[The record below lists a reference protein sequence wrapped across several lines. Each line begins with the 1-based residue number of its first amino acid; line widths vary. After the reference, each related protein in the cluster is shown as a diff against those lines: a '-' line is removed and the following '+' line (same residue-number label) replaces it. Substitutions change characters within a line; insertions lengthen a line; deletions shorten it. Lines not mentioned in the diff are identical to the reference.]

1 MVIASFINMDMKR
14 MKRQTPDLR
23 YDRLLFWL
31 AAAMLTVFVGTQ
43 SAQAERIKDI
53 ASVAGV
59 RSNQLVGY
67 GLVVG
72 LDGTGDRTTQAPFT
86 TQSLLNALKQL
97 GVTLPPG
104 TSLQLKNVAAVAV
117 HAELPPF
124 AKPGQTIDITV
135 SSIANAS
142 SLRGGTLLLTQLK
155 GVNGQVF
162 AIAQGSVVSG
172 GLSESG
178 ADGSSVTIGVP
189 SVAYI
194 PNGASV
200 EVAAPNTF
208 GNDSFLTLNL
218 NRPDFTT
225 ATRLSQ
231 TINAMLGQGTAQ
243 ALDPM
248 SVRLVA
254 PPSAAAQ
261 TSFLSVVENIEVQPG
276 EEAARVIVNSRT
288 GTVVISKFVRVMSAA
303 VSHGSL
309 VVRIREDF
317 DVSQPDAPY
326 QVNPQGQ
333 TVVTADS
340 DIEIEEGG
348 AGEMFLFEPGVD
360 LNDIITAVNQVGA
373 SPADIYAILSAL
385 RAAGALR
392 AELIVI

>member
-1 MVIASFINMDMKR
+1 MRKAMRCSLTAGLTV
-14 MKRQTPDLR
+14 
-23 YDRLLFWL
+23 LLLAL
-31 AAAMLTVFVGTQ
+31 AAQPV
-43 SAQAERIKDI
+43 QAERIKDI
-53 ASVAGV
+53 ATVAGV
-59 RSNQLVGY
+59 RTNQLVGY

-124 AKPGQTIDITV
+124 AKPGQTIDVTV
-135 SSIANAS
+135 SSIANAA

-162 AIAQGSVVSG
+162 AIAQGNVVSG

-189 SVAYI
+189 SVAYV
-194 PNGASV
+194 PNGATV
-200 EVAAPNTF
+200 EVAAPNAF
-208 GNDSFLTLNL
+208 GNDNFLTLNL

-231 TINAMLGQGTAQ
+231 TINALLGQGTAQ

-261 TSFLSVVENIEVQPG
+261 TSFLSVIENIQVEPG
-276 EEAARVIVNSRT
+276 EESARVIVNSRT
-288 GTVVISKFVRVMSAA
+288 GTVVISKHVRVMSAA

-309 VVRIREDF
+309 VVRISEDF
-317 DVSQPDAPY
+317 DVSQPQAPY

-333 TVVTADS
+333 TVVTPDS
-340 DIEIEEGG
+340 GVDIAEGG

-360 LNDIITAVNQVGA
+360 LNDIISAVNQVGA
-373 SPADIYAILSAL
+373 SPADIYAILAAL
-385 RAAGALR
+385 RSAGALR

>member
-1 MVIASFINMDMKR
+1 MIAMKR
-14 MKRQTPDLR
+14 ISAV
-23 YDRLLFWL
+23 LLAL
-31 AAAMLTVFVGTQ
+31 AVTMLSPPQ
-43 SAQAERIKDI
+43 AQAERVKDI
-53 ASVAGV
+53 ATVAGV
-59 RSNQLVGY
+59 RSNQLIGY

-97 GVTLPPG
+97 DVTLPPG
-104 TSLQLKNVAAVAV
+104 TNLQLQNIAAVAV

-124 AKPGQTIDITV
+124 AKPGQTIDVTV

-142 SLRGGTLLLTQLK
+142 SLRGGTLLLTQMK
-155 GVNGQVF
+155 GVNGQVY
-162 AIAQGSVVSG
+162 AIAQGNVVSG
-172 GLSESG
+172 GLSEAG

-189 SVAYI
+189 SVAYV
-194 PNGASV
+194 PNGATV
-200 EVAAPNTF
+200 EVQAPSNF
-208 GNDSFLTLNL
+208 GNDNFLTLNL

-225 ATRLSQ
+225 ATRLTQ

-254 PPSAAAQ
+254 PPTAAAQ
-261 TSFLSVVENIEVQPG
+261 TSFLSVIENIEVQPG

-288 GTVVISKFVRVMSAA
+288 GTVVISKHVRVMSAA

-309 VVRIREDF
+309 VVRITEDF
-317 DVSQPDAPY
+317 DVSQPQAPY

-333 TVVTADS
+333 TVVTPDS
-340 DIEIEEGG
+340 DIELDQG

-360 LNDIITAVNQVGA
+360 LNDIIAAVNQVGA

>member
-1 MVIASFINMDMKR
+1 MIAMKR
-14 MKRQTPDLR
+14 ISAV
-23 YDRLLFWL
+23 LLAL
-31 AAAMLTVFVGTQ
+31 AVTMLSPPQ
-43 SAQAERIKDI
+43 AQAERVKDI
-53 ASVAGV
+53 ATVAGV
-59 RSNQLVGY
+59 RSNQLIGY

-97 GVTLPPG
+97 DVTLPPG
-104 TSLQLKNVAAVAV
+104 TNLQLQNIAAVAV

-124 AKPGQTIDITV
+124 AKPGQTIDVTV

-142 SLRGGTLLLTQLK
+142 SLRGGTLLLTQMK
-155 GVNGQVF
+155 GVNGQVY
-162 AIAQGSVVSG
+162 AIAQGNVVSG
-172 GLSESG
+172 GLSEAG

-189 SVAYI
+189 SVAYV
-194 PNGASV
+194 PNGATV
-200 EVAAPNTF
+200 EVQAPSNF
-208 GNDSFLTLNL
+208 GNDNFLTLNL

-225 ATRLSQ
+225 ATRLTQ

-254 PPSAAAQ
+254 PPTAAAQ
-261 TSFLSVVENIEVQPG
+261 TSFLSVIENIEVQPG

-288 GTVVISKFVRVMSAA
+288 GTVVISKHVRVMSAA

-309 VVRIREDF
+309 VVRITEDF
-317 DVSQPDAPY
+317 DVSQPQAPY

-333 TVVTADS
+333 TVVTPDS
-340 DIEIEEGG
+340 NIELDQG

-360 LNDIITAVNQVGA
+360 LNDIIAAVNQVGA

>member
-1 MVIASFINMDMKR
+1 MLKRICLNLHSVLAVLLLTLVI
-14 MKRQTPDLR
+14 QP
-23 YDRLLFWL
+23 
-31 AAAMLTVFVGTQ
+31 V
-43 SAQAERIKDI
+43 QAERIKDI
-53 ASVAGV
+53 ATVAGV

-135 SSIANAS
+135 SSIANAA

-155 GVNGQVF
+155 GVNGQVY
-162 AIAQGSVVSG
+162 AIAQGNVVSG

-189 SVAYI
+189 SVAYV
-194 PNGASV
+194 PNGATV

-208 GNDSFLTLNL
+208 GTDNFLTLNL

-231 TINAMLGQGTAQ
+231 TINALLGQGTAQ

-261 TSFLSVVENIEVQPG
+261 TSFLSVIENIQVEPG
-276 EEAARVIVNSRT
+276 EESARVIVNSRT
-288 GTVVISKFVRVMSAA
+288 GTVVISKHVRVMSAA

-309 VVRIREDF
+309 VVRISEDF
-317 DVSQPDAPY
+317 DVSQPQAPY
-326 QVNPQGQ
+326 QVNSLAE
-333 TVVTADS
+333 TVVTPDS
-340 DIEIEEGG
+340 EVEI
-348 AGEMFLFEPGVD
+348 
-360 LNDIITAVNQVGA
+360 
-373 SPADIYAILSAL
+373 S
-385 RAAGALR
+385 RAAPAKCFCSSR
-392 AELIVI
+392 V

>member
-1 MVIASFINMDMKR
+1 MIGNLVRRVGGAM
-14 MKRQTPDLR
+14 
-23 YDRLLFWL
+23 LLTL
-31 AAAMLTVFVGTQ
+31 AALQPAT
-43 SAQAERIKDI
+43 AERIKDI
-53 ASVAGV
+53 ATVSGV

-104 TSLQLKNVAAVAV
+104 TSLQLNNVAAVAV

-124 AKPGQTIDITV
+124 AKPGQTIDVTV
-135 SSIANAS
+135 SSIANAD

-162 AIAQGSVVSG
+162 AIAQGNVVAG

-178 ADGSSVTIGVP
+178 RDGSSVTIGVP
-189 SVAYI
+189 SVGYV
-194 PNGASV
+194 PNGAIV
-200 EVAAPNTF
+200 EVPAPSSF
-208 GNDSFLTLNL
+208 GIDNFLTLNL
-218 NRPDFTT
+218 NTPDFTT
-225 ATRLSQ
+225 ATRLAQ
-231 TINAMLGQGTAQ
+231 TINAMLGTGTAQ

-254 PPSAAAQ
+254 PPTAAAQ
-261 TSFLSVVENIEVQPG
+261 TSFLSVIENIEVEPG
-276 EEAARVIVNSRT
+276 TASAKVIVNSRT
-288 GTVVISKFVRVMSAA
+288 GTVVISQFVRVMPAA

-309 VVRIREDF
+309 VVRITEDF

-326 QVNPQGQ
+326 QINPRGR
-333 TVVTADS
+333 TVVTPES
-340 DIEIEEGG
+340 QVEIEQTG
-348 AGEMFLFEPGVD
+348 AGEMFLFEAGVD

-373 SPADIYAILSAL
+373 SPADIYAILNAL